1 MGAGGAGGACLGKAR
16 ASLWPE
22 EGGEENET
30 RRCRV
35 YSFFLEFLS
44 ISQIQRLFA
53 HTQLTIFFNKRRR
66 TVAPRSVHSGRAFG
80 VGRRARDFL
89 STVIAEW
96 QCVATDD
103 TRRRAAWLRSTGDFQ
118 ASARSGECPHQG
130 AWLQHLGQEARMFS
144 ARRTPIDR
152 RILSKRRTR
161 GGTFSVFCR
170 IHVRHASGRGYAP
183 LPSATLL
190 VNSPTGRSFDP
201 SPSVHSPTWK
211 NFNLR
216 GHVLKRKIFLDVASP
231 GQISLF
237 TASRTRDRTGSPSFA
252 SPKRPCP
259 IFHVRLFPS
268 TPAAPLPHAHLGRTH
283 ALAPQHHRVK

>member
-1 MGAGGAGGACLGKAR
+1 MCTAGVLLESDAAR
-16 ASLWPE
+16 EISFPQSLPSGSAWPR
-22 EGGEENET
+22 T
-30 RRCRV
+30 
-35 YSFFLEFLS
+35 
-44 ISQIQRLFA
+44 
-53 HTQLTIFFNKRRR
+53 TQGDAR
-66 TVAPRSVHSGRAFG
+66 HGC
-80 VGRRARDFL
+80 GRRATFRL
-89 STVIAEW
+89 
-96 QCVATDD
+96 
-103 TRRRAAWLRSTGDFQ
+103 RREA
-118 ASARSGECPHQG
+118 ASARTRERGYSISAKRHGCSRQGERLLTG
-130 AWLQHLGQEARMFS
+130 EFS
-144 ARRTPIDR
+144 PNAGRVAGP
-152 RILSKRRTR
+152 SV
-161 GGTFSVFCR
+161 FSVE

-231 GQISLF
+231 GQISFF

-268 TPAAPLPHAHLGRTH
+268 SPAAPLPHAHLGRTH